1 MKTCINCGTVL
12 SGGICQW
19 CQEELYIFTEQY
31 EYLPESLSDD
41 FSKKVKQQKEQVKNG
56 VNKI

>member
-1 MKTCINCGTVL
+1 MSHCGNCNTKL

-31 EYLPESLSDD
+31 EYLPPLSDE
-41 FSKKVKQQKEQVKNG
+41 FAKKVKMQKKQVKDEINH
-56 VNKI
+56 

>member
-1 MKTCINCGTVL
+1 MMNCVNCGTKL

-31 EYLPESLSDD
+31 EYLPPLSDE
-41 FSKKVKQQKEQVKNG
+41 FSEKVKTQRQQVKDGINH
-56 VNKI
+56 